1 MLESRRYIHVRKNYF
16 TLKNVLLYSVVLLF
30 LARHEEVPI
39 MLHRAKIMVSSKSNR
54 VNQCIPGAYKAWVR
68 EFFQKPGGSQS
79 SSITAKSQ
87 PNLDDDF
94 PVAAQMEFHL
104 QLSSHTLF
112 TCQQL
117 LKSKVLGSADHV
129 QLRQKYIQLQR
140 RLIRNAGISSEGLM
154 RFPSPS
160 FCDALSV
167 GFIARVIAG
176 SHSCLTIIISEGSF
190 L

>member
-16 TLKNVLLYSVVLLF
+16 TLKKVLLYSVVLLF

-54 VNQCIPGAYKAWVR
+54 VNQCVPGAYKAWVR

-94 PVAAQMEFHL
+94 PIAAQMEFHL

-112 TCQQL
+112 TCQHL
-117 LKSKVLGSADHV
+117 LQV
-129 QLRQKYIQLQR
+129 QGP
-140 RLIRNAGISSEGLM
+140 GISRPCAAEAEIHTAAKEAYQERWNLK
-154 RFPSPS
+154 
-160 FCDALSV
+160 
-167 GFIARVIAG
+167 
-176 SHSCLTIIISEGSF
+176 
-190 L
+190 